1 MHCRRLAEARQP
13 LWRKLPVP
21 SSLIVVRLVV
31 LCFFLRFRIMTPAN
45 DAIPL
50 WLVSVICELW
60 FALSWILDQLPK
72 WSPVTRETYLD
83 RLALRY
89 DREGEPS
96 RLSPVDFFVSTVDPL
111 KEPPIITANTVLS
124 ILAVDYPVDRNGAS
138 MLCFDTLSE
147 TAEFARRR
155 PQHRRRPQDQQV
167 GRRKISGAV
176 ELSRRRKISGA
187 AGRWS

>member
-1 MHCRRLAEARQP
+1 
-13 LWRKLPVP
+13 
-21 SSLIVVRLVV
+21 
-31 LCFFLRFRIMTPAN
+31 
-45 DAIPL
+45 
-50 WLVSVICELW
+50 
-60 FALSWILDQLPK
+60 
-72 WSPVTRETYLD
+72 VTRETYLD

-111 KEPPIITANTVLS
+111 KEPPIITANT
-124 ILAVDYPVDRNGAS
+124 
-138 MLCFDTLSE
+138 
-147 TAEFARRR
+147 AEFARRR